1 MIVYDT
7 IDIKEV
13 MKMKEST
20 KVLTTVDKDFL
31 KKVDEHWKKLNFK
44 NRSEYL
50 WFLVRN
56 DVNNKAV

>member
-1 MIVYDT
+1 MIVCDT
-7 IDIKEV
+7 IDIKELIE
-13 MKMKEST
+13 MKAST
-20 KVLTTVDKDFL
+20 KVLTTVDADFL
-31 KKVDEHWKKLNFK
+31 KKVDAHWKQLNFK

>member
-1 MIVYDT
+1 
-7 IDIKEV
+7 
-13 MKMKEST
+13 MKAST

-31 KKVDEHWKKLNFK
+31 KKVDAHWKQLNFK

-56 DVNNKAV
+56 DVNKQAV